1 MIFKSD
7 DTRWQIKESKHC
19 IFKYLV
25 NSKIVNDL
33 DDIIAKRELAYQKI
47 STFLNVEAD
56 RPLTLYFSPS
66 REYCQAHKM
75 LAQAAIPHEY
85 FASLVY
91 DEYPFCPERISYGHE
106 IAHLLVYFWDK
117 QMYHLEFLEEGL
129 ATMLDMSGAN
139 YHLQYLNKL
148 KYRVNHHWL
157 DLSLKIKSYSRQTD
171 YDKAASFVKFL
182 IDKFGIDLFKQL
194 YLSTVLERQEN
205 IFYVGNHI
213 LHPAYF
219 EEKLAQVYQ
228 QDYRMLQKEWLQVL
242 GIKI

>member
-7 DTRWQIKESKHC
+7 DSQWQIKESKHF
-19 IFKYLV
+19 IFKYFV

-47 STFLNVEAD
+47 STLLNVEAD

-66 REYCQAHKM
+66 REYCQALKM
-75 LAQAAIPHEY
+75 PAQAAVPHEY

-91 DEYPFCPERISYGHE
+91 DEYPFCPERIAYGHE

-117 QMYHLEFLEEGL
+117 QMYHVEFLEEGL

-148 KYRVNHHWL
+148 KNR
-157 DLSLKIKSYSRQTD
+157 
-171 YDKAASFVKFL
+171 
-182 IDKFGIDLFKQL
+182 
-194 YLSTVLERQEN
+194 N
-205 IFYVGNHI
+205 IF
-213 LHPAYF
+213 
-219 EEKLAQVYQ
+219 E
-228 QDYRMLQKEWLQVL
+228 M
-242 GIKI
+242 